1 MLDKNS
7 SEEQLKS
14 ARKETER
21 LRAENAHLRAMLGIP
36 DSAVER
42 GSPPEVNAVET
53 LNSRAI
59 EGLTPERK
67 VALFRSLFRG
77 REDVYAVRWEGKSG
91 KSGYSPAGVMDW
103 RAIHAAR
110 PEERK
115 KVSLKTRT
123 LQPLTDISMGSL
135 ANGD

>member
-1 MLDKNS
+1 MLDKDS

-42 GSPPEVNAVET
+42 ASPPEVYAVET

-59 EGLTPERK
+59 EGFADSGEGN
-67 VALFRSLFRG
+67 RG
-77 REDVYAVRWEGKSG
+77 SG
-91 KSGYSPAGVMDW
+91 LIV
-103 RAIHAAR
+103 
-110 PEERK
+110 
-115 KVSLKTRT
+115 
-123 LQPLTDISMGSL
+123 ISIPG
-135 ANGD
+135 

>member
-21 LRAENAHLRAMLGIP
+21 LRAENARLRAMLGIP

-42 GSPPEVNAVET
+42 GSPLEVNAGET

-67 VALFRSLFRG
+67 VAVFRSLFRG
-77 REDVYAVRWEGKSG
+77 REDVYARRWEGKSG
-91 KSGYSPAGVMDW
+91 KSGYSPVVSWTG
-103 RAIHAAR
+103 AR
-110 PEERK
+110 FMRQDRKNERR
-115 KVSLKTRT
+115 LHGRHERF
-123 LQPLTDISMGSL
+123 
-135 ANGD
+135 NR